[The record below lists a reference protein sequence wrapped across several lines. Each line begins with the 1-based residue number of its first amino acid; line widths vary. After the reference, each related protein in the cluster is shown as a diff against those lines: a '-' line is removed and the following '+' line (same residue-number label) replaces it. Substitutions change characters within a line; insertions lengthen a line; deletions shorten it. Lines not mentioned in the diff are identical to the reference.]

1 MYILAPQLSILKKF
15 KIITRSQKMKLGIK
29 LRYIF
34 SRTKIQGTRKV
45 WHTCGHLSKLTVT
58 INRAFEKIALSYV
71 CLWNSDNFNLLFKQE
86 YSKVE
91 KMLLAMTEDEVRVTR
106 THVFFKVC
114 NPHVLTRPEY
124 VCLHTSCPQQ
134 PHPTSFLHRL
144 K

>member
-1 MYILAPQLSILKKF
+1 MASKKDYNK
-15 KIITRSQKMKLGIK
+15 KIKMKSGIR

-114 NPHVLTRPEY
+114 NPLVLTRLQ
-124 VCLHTSCPQQ
+124 CLHTSCPQQ
-134 PHPTSFLHRL
+134 PPPTSFLHCL